1 VSAELNRT
9 NESLARHPL
18 PQSTLFTPRFLGVE
32 APILAAEIGVLVV
45 VANLSQLRIL
55 ACLVALAAVG
65 ALHSMLAAATR
76 KDRRL
81 SLVFARSVR
90 YPRYAR
96 PVAEQ
101 RSPRRAA
108 EPTFPKRVLT

>member
-1 VSAELNRT
+1 VSTGPTVTEDA
-9 NESLARHPL
+9 LARHRL

-45 VANLSQLRIL
+45 VANLSQLRL
-55 ACLVALAAVG
+55 LTCLVALVAVG

-90 YPRYAR
+90 YPRYTR

-101 RSPRRAA
+101 RSRRRPA